1 MRLNGPYA
9 FFYLFLGLGLV
20 GREAI
25 KLKMKRRVLGCCYI
39 IPRVAHSPGA
49 IDGSALLS
57 GRGDLSC
64 PDQRSEQLIQGL
76 LLQTDIPAE

>member
-25 KLKMKRRVLGCCYI
+25 KLKMKRRVLGVLLHHT
-39 IPRVAHSPGA
+39 PSRPLTRRDRRFGL
-49 IDGSALLS
+49 ALWS
-57 GRGDLSC
+57 R
-64 PDQRSEQLIQGL
+64 
-76 LLQTDIPAE
+76 